1 MNYYTYIMTNLNNKV
16 LYIGFTNDL
25 VRRVYEHRNNL
36 IEGFTKMYR
45 VHKLVYYEIYSS
57 SYDAIAREKQLKGWT
72 RKKKI
77 ALIEKDNAEWKDLWD
92 VIYKFE
98 RLYMEDG
105 LNIGQILRLQ
115 SLTALSLR
123 MTKWEGV
130 RFYRMTKWARGRSYR
145 VTALGRVF

>member
-92 VIYKFE
+92 VISKFE
-98 RLYMEDG
+98 RL
-105 LNIGQILRLQ
+105 
-115 SLTALSLR
+115 
-123 MTKWEGV
+123 
-130 RFYRMTKWARGRSYR
+130 
-145 VTALGRVF
+145 